1 MGIEK
6 IEQAIGEFRVVVV
19 EPFLHA
25 GSQERDS
32 LQHPLHVR
40 ILRLIAAEAET
51 ARDLW
56 VLLGEFARQRPQDRQ
71 LTVVVGK

>member
-6 IEQAIGEFRVVVV
+6 IEQAIGELGVVVV
-19 EPFLHA
+19 ESLLHA